1 MTRLGFEVKIFR
13 NTTKTNAQG
22 LLDLLQRMVLTQI
35 DVFGMA
41 ISSHGSADNIIYLT
55 DTHADV
61 NFFVDPI
68 KEWVTGLNLCGE
80 IDLNNSFLGLITF
93 KNQVK
98 SFTSYSQIN
107 HWFENRSCSL

>member
-1 MTRLGFEVKIFR
+1 MTRLGFEVEIFR
-13 NTTKTNAQG
+13 NMTKENAQG
-22 LLDLLQRMVLTQI
+22 LLDLLKRMVLTEI

-68 KEWVTGLNLCGE
+68 KEKVTGLNPCGE
-80 IDLNNSFLGLITF
+80 SYLKNSLLGF
-93 KNQVK
+93 YQA
-98 SFTSYSQIN
+98 
-107 HWFENRSCSL
+107 